1 MKKGIEDLINIFQ
14 LSNRAKGLSDDTLIY
29 YSMQL
34 NYFSNFLKTV
44 GISRIGKIDKTT
56 IANYVDYIVNIK
68 KVSNTTANTYLRA
81 VKRFMNFLNEEKI
94 CKNELNIKM
103 LRTSEAYH
111 DTITDEE
118 AFKIMNFKSY
128 DTDSIICKFLLA
140 TGVRSKTLRN
150 IKVNDC
156 DFKNGTVIC
165 KTTKNRKLLN
175 LTLTSGIN
183 DTIKNYVDIHHKV
196 PNDFLF
202 TVEKT
207 NEPFSRNYLYKI
219 INKHLSKLDINK
231 KGVHLFRYTI
241 SRILNENGCPTADI
255 QRWLGHSD
263 IRVTERYIN
272 QISSNKH
279 NEQTAK
285 KYLPFA

>member
-1 MKKGIEDLINIFQ
+1 MKKRIEDLINIFQ

-118 AFKIMNFKSY
+118 AFKIMNNKSY
-128 DTDSIICKFLLA
+128 DTDSVICKFLLS

-150 IKVNDC
+150 IKVKDC
-156 DFKNGTVIC
+156 DFKTNTLIC
-165 KTTKNRKLLN
+165 KTTKNRKLLK
-175 LTLTSGIN
+175 LTLTPGIN

-207 NEPFSRNYLYKI
+207 NEPFSRNYLYKV
-219 INKHLSKLDINK
+219 INRHLSKLDINK

-272 QISSNKH
+272 QISSS

>member
-1 MKKGIEDLINIFQ
+1 
-14 LSNRAKGLSDDTLIY
+14 
-29 YSMQL
+29 MQL

-68 KVSNTTANTYLRA
+68 KVNNTTANTYLRA

-118 AFKIMNFKSY
+118 ALKIMNNKSY
-128 DTDSIICKFLLA
+128 ATDSVICKFLLS

-150 IKVNDC
+150 IKVKDC
-156 DFKNGTVIC
+156 DFENATLIC
-165 KTTKNRKLLN
+165 KTTKNRKLLK
-175 LTLTSGIN
+175 LTLTPGIN

-207 NEPFSRNYLYKI
+207 NEPFSRNYLYKV
-219 INKHLSKLDINK
+219 INRHLSKLDINK

>member
-14 LSNRAKGLSDDTLIY
+14 LSNRAKGLSDDTLTY

-68 KVSNTTANTYLRA
+68 KVNNTTANTYLRA

-118 AFKIMNFKSY
+118 ALKIMNNKSY
-128 DTDSIICKFLLA
+128 ATDSVICKFLLS

-150 IKVNDC
+150 IKVKDC
-156 DFKNGTVIC
+156 DFEYATLIC
-165 KTTKNRKLLN
+165 KTTKNRKLLK
-175 LTLTSGIN
+175 LTLTPGIN
-183 DTIKNYVDIHHKV
+183 DTIKNYVDIHHKL

-207 NEPFSRNYLYKI
+207 NEPFSRNYLYKV
-219 INKHLSKLDINK
+219 INRHLSKLDINK

-272 QISSNKH
+272 QISSS

>member
-56 IANYVDYIVNIK
+56 IASYVDYIVNIK

-103 LRTSEAYH
+103 LRTSEPYH

-118 AFKIMNFKSY
+118 AFKIMNYKSY
-128 DTDSIICKFLLA
+128 ATDSVICKFLLS

-150 IKVNDC
+150 IKVKDC
-156 DFKNGTVIC
+156 DFKSSTLIC
-165 KTTKNRKLLN
+165 KTTKNRKLLK
-175 LTLTSGIN
+175 LTLTPGIN
-183 DTIKNYVDIHHKV
+183 DTIKNYVDIHHKL

-219 INKHLSKLDINK
+219 INKHLLKT
-231 KGVHLFRYTI
+231 RYKQKRCAFI
-241 SRILNENGCPTADI
+241 PIYHKQNFKRKRL
-255 QRWLGHSD
+255 SD
-263 IRVTERYIN
+263 G
-272 QISSNKH
+272 
-279 NEQTAK
+279 
-285 KYLPFA
+285 

>member
-1 MKKGIEDLINIFQ
+1 MKKGIENLIKIFQ
-14 LSNRAKGLSDDTLIY
+14 LSNRAKGLSEDTLIY

-34 NYFSNFLKTV
+34 NYFSNFLNTV

-56 IANYVDYIVNIK
+56 IANYVDYIINVK

-103 LRTSEAYH
+103 LRTSEPYH

-118 AFKIMNFKSY
+118 AFKIMNGKSY
-128 DTDSIICKFLLA
+128 ETDSVICKCLLS

-150 IKVNDC
+150 IKVKDC
-156 DFKNGTVIC
+156 DFKTGTLTC
-165 KTTKNRKLLN
+165 KTTKSRKLLK
-175 LTLTSGIN
+175 LTLTPGIN
-183 DTIKNYVDIHHKV
+183 DTLKNYVDIHHKL

-207 NEPFSRNYLYKI
+207 NEPFSRNYLYKV
-219 INKHLSKLDINK
+219 INKHLSKLGINK
-231 KGVHLFRYTI
+231 TGVHLFRYTI

-255 QRWLGHSD
+255 QKWLGHSD
-263 IRVTERYIN
+263 IRITERYIN
-272 QISSNKH
+272 QISSN
-279 NEQTAK
+279 ELTAK

>member
-14 LSNRAKGLSDDTLIY
+14 LSNRAKGLSEDTLTY

-68 KVSNTTANTYLRA
+68 KVNNTTANTYLRA

-118 AFKIMNFKSY
+118 ALKIMNNKSY
-128 DTDSIICKFLLA
+128 ATDSVICKFLLS

-150 IKVNDC
+150 IKVKDC
-156 DFKNGTVIC
+156 DFEYATLIC
-165 KTTKNRKLLN
+165 KTTKNRKLLK
-175 LTLTSGIN
+175 LTLTPGIN
-183 DTIKNYVDIHHKV
+183 DTIKNYVDIHHKL

-207 NEPFSRNYLYKI
+207 NEPFSRNYLYKV
-219 INKHLSKLDINK
+219 INRHLSKLDINK

-272 QISSNKH
+272 QISSS

>member
-118 AFKIMNFKSY
+118 AFKIMNNKSY
-128 DTDSIICKFLLA
+128 ATDSVICKFLLS

-150 IKVNDC
+150 IKVKDY
-156 DFKNGTVIC
+156 DFKTSTLIC
-165 KTTKNRKLLN
+165 KTTKNRKLLK
-175 LTLTSGIN
+175 LTLTPGIN

-207 NEPFSRNYLYKI
+207 NEPFSRNYLYKV
-219 INKHLSKLDINK
+219 INRHLSKLDINK

-272 QISSNKH
+272 QISSS

>member
-14 LSNRAKGLSDDTLIY
+14 LSNRAKGLSEDTLTY

-68 KVSNTTANTYLRA
+68 KVNNTTANTYLRA

-118 AFKIMNFKSY
+118 AFKIMNNKSY
-128 DTDSIICKFLLA
+128 ATDSVICKFLLS

-150 IKVNDC
+150 IKVKDC
-156 DFKNGTVIC
+156 DFEYATLIC
-165 KTTKNRKLLN
+165 KTTKNRKLLK
-175 LTLTSGIN
+175 LTLTPGIN
-183 DTIKNYVDIHHKV
+183 DTIKNYVDIHHKL

-207 NEPFSRNYLYKI
+207 NEPFSRNYLYKV
-219 INKHLSKLDINK
+219 INRHLSKLDINK

>member
-68 KVSNTTANTYLRA
+68 KVNNTTANTYLRA

-118 AFKIMNFKSY
+118 ALKIMNNKSY
-128 DTDSIICKFLLA
+128 ATDSVICKFLLS

-150 IKVNDC
+150 IKVKDC
-156 DFKNGTVIC
+156 DFEYATLIC
-165 KTTKNRKLLN
+165 KTTKNRKLLK
-175 LTLTSGIN
+175 LTLTPGIN
-183 DTIKNYVDIHHKV
+183 DTIKNYVDIHHKL

-207 NEPFSRNYLYKI
+207 NEPFSRNYLYKV
-219 INKHLSKLDINK
+219 INRHLSKLDINK

-272 QISSNKH
+272 QISSS